1 MTSDTSEEPKREVKT
16 GAYTGLAWCLLHVC
30 LLATAST
37 LVKFSQVPA
46 EFKLFIRSCVQFF
59 CLLPIITRESIKNGL
74 DVLDREKIKVLL
86 IRGTL
91 GPLGSIALYNALD
104 RIALGD
110 AVSITFT
117 NAVFA
122 GIFGKLFLNEK
133 YTLLDFF
140 FASVSFIGVVLISK
154 PSFIFGKDE
163 KNYEGYELVGV
174 GLALLNAITISLVMI
189 AIRSLGKVNPV
200 LNVFYFSFCG
210 SLIGGIWAFLMNQFY
225 VPCMSELICVFTI
238 GLVALGSQIAIT
250 KALQTEKAS
259 TVAIFRSMQL
269 ILVFIIQVS
278 LTEYSFF
285 CVKYFIKRFILI
297 NTVYNV

>member
-1 MTSDTSEEPKREVKT
+1 MQDKTEVDQKREANRSPYK
-16 GAYTGLAWCLLHVC
+16 GLAWCLLHVC

-59 CLLPIITRESIKNGL
+59 FLLPIITRECVKSGL
-74 DVLDREKIKVLL
+74 NIFDPKIVKVLL
-86 IRGTL
+86 IRGIL

-104 RIALGD
+104 RISLGD

-140 FASVSFIGVVLISK
+140 FAIISFTGVVLISK
-154 PSFIFGKDE
+154 PSFIFGSDE

-174 GLALLNAITISLVMI
+174 GLALINAIAISLVMI

-200 LNVFYFSFCG
+200 LNVFYFSFFG
-210 SLIGGIWAFLMNQFY
+210 SIIGGIWAFLMDQFY
-225 VPCMSELICVFTI
+225 IPCTTELVCVFAI
-238 GLVALGSQIAIT
+238 GVVALGSQVAIT

-269 ILVFIIQVS
+269 ILVFVIQVS
-278 LTEYSFF
+278 
-285 CVKYFIKRFILI
+285 
-297 NTVYNV
+297 